1 MSTGPSGTAADLER
15 LVALLAGGDVF
26 VLTGAGASTDSGI
39 PDYRD
44 EHGAWKHRAP
54 MQIREF
60 TGSLAARR
68 RYWARSLV
76 GYGRLALARPNAAH
90 HALAELERSGRLS
103 LTVTQNVDGLH
114 EAAGSRE
121 VLDLHGRIDRVVCL
135 ACRRTLPRLELQDE
149 LARRNP
155 DWVERHA
162 DVTPDGDAELGA
174 VDYAAFHVVD
184 CQQCGGM
191 LKPDVVFFGEGVPRA
206 QVERA
211 FAALARS
218 RALLVV
224 GSSLMVFSG
233 FRFARHAAQ
242 MGLPIAIVNRG
253 VTRADDLSGL
263 RIRGNA
269 GDVLAQALA
278 ELPSQAREFALS
290 S

>member
-1 MSTGPSGTAADLER
+1 MSPAVIGPSSELEQ
-15 LVALLAGGDVF
+15 LVALLAAGEVF

-44 EHGAWKHRAP
+44 EHGAWKHRPP

-60 TGSLAARR
+60 TGTLAARR

-76 GYGRLALARPNAAH
+76 GYARLARARPNAAH
-90 HALAELERSGRLS
+90 HALAELERHSRLS

-114 EAAGSRE
+114 AAAGSRD

-135 ACRRTLPRLELQDE
+135 GCRRTLPRLELQAALE
-149 LARRNP
+149 RENP
-155 DWVERHA
+155 GWAERKA

-174 VDYAAFHVVD
+174 VDYSAFRVVD
-184 CQQCGGM
+184 CAHCGGM

-211 FAALARS
+211 FAALERS

-233 FRFARHAAQ
+233 FRFARHAAGL
-242 MGLPIAIVNRG
+242 GLPIAIVNRG
-253 VTRADDLSGL
+253 VTRADELSEL
-263 RIRGNA
+263 RIAGNA
-269 GDVLAQALA
+269 GEVLARAVAGLALEA
-278 ELPSQAREFALS
+278 
-290 S
+290 